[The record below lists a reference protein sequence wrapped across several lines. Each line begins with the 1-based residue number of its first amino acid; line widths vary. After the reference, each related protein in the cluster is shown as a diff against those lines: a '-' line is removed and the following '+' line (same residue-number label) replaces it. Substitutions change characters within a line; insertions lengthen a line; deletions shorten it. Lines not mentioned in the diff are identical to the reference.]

1 METRSRLLRRSW
13 LLGAFAALLLTGAC
27 AELQDA
33 FGGEEST
40 PAPEATAVPDATA
53 GEAAGS
59 AAALEPTA
67 DAELAMRYIGNT
79 GGVGVSL
86 RSACAADARSPGGW
100 PEATEVRLLDSDE
113 AGCEGWSLAEA
124 GGATSWVSELY
135 LVQERPAG
143 ATIGSSAPAPPA
155 GAASGA
161 GGNAAAAAATPPP
174 AAAGSA
180 MSGAAPMIVYGPAAA
195 GASVLIL
202 IDGRPCK
209 TVEAVEAVERHGAV
223 VVDAG
228 PRRRVRRARWLR
240 DHLRARGRAH
250 ERAAGVVRGRR
261 AAQRRDRRLAHPPLA
276 HASSPASAERAQ
288 PRPRVVLSAHQ
299 RAGRARAA
307 TEGGERWS
315 RPGRCG

>member
-209 TVEAVEAVERHGAV
+209 TVEAVAEPSSATGLLWSTQVHAVEC
-223 VVDAG
+223 DA
-228 PRRRVRRARWLR
+228 
-240 DHLRARGRAH
+240 
-250 ERAAGVVRGRR
+250 
-261 AAQRRDRRLAHPPLA
+261 
-276 HASSPASAERAQ
+276 
-288 PRPRVVLSAHQ
+288 
-299 RAGRARAA
+299 RAGSAITFALEGAPTNERLEWSAGGVPPNVA
-307 TEGGERWS
+307 TGVSLTLR
-315 RPGRCG
+315 